1 MIQPRKLTAVDIYL
15 LGPRL
20 IIIEFATAVLLGTAL
35 GGFIFARAHSLG
47 TQLFGAYILSLG
59 INYVPMLWHAVR
71 IGSREQAV
79 IQIGNEIADT
89 GALAAKYR
97 PQTLYL
103 LLPLVT

>member
-1 MIQPRKLTAVDIYL
+1 
-15 LGPRL
+15 
-20 IIIEFATAVLLGTAL
+20 
-35 GGFIFARAHSLG
+35 
-47 TQLFGAYILSLG
+47 
-59 INYVPMLWHAVR
+59 PMLWHAVR

-103 LLPLVT
+103 LLPLVTLVAAIREGVSRQDMKSA